1 MLGAAVGQEPRPPS
15 DASGAL
21 PALCYRDYR
30 VFWVGDGLSSIGTQ
44 FTTVAMAWQIYELT
58 DSALQI
64 GFLGLAQAI
73 PQMGLLLVG
82 GMLADAVDRRKLMIA
97 TQLLQLG
104 VSALLLTGTMLSVV
118 SPALL
123 YLASMLIGVAT
134 SLDNPARQALV
145 PNLVARTEL
154 TNALALTNAQ
164 RRFAQIAGP
173 ALAGLALA
181 AAGPALCYGVDTVSW
196 LAMLGALALLKTR
209 PRAGGGR
216 QVLSVRALG
225 EGWRFVWTH
234 PVILTM
240 MALDFGMN
248 FLGSP
253 QALLPIYARDILVV
267 GPQGLGMLYAATAAG
282 SLAAA
287 VCLSLR
293 GTVRRAGLMVLLG
306 VMIYGAT
313 TVVFA
318 LSHAFWLSLLM
329 LAGAG
334 VGNTIGAVLRQT
346 INQLSVPDELRGRM
360 TAVNSVFT
368 TGGPRFGQFESGV
381 TASWWGAEASALVG
395 GLATVALAVAVL
407 LPGGV
412 RNLEIVGGRPI
423 DRRAAR
429 QPAASAETLA

>member
-1 MLGAAVGQEPRPPS
+1 VSHEPRPAGDGS
-15 DASGAL
+15 AL
-21 PALCYRDYR
+21 PALRYRDYR
-30 VFWVGDGLSSIGTQ
+30 VFWLGDGLSSIGTQ

-58 DSALQI
+58 NSPLQI
-64 GFLGLAQAI
+64 GMLGLAQAI
-73 PQMGLLLVG
+73 PQMTLLLVG
-82 GMLADAVDRRKLMIA
+82 GLLADAVDRRKLMVA
-97 TQLLQLG
+97 TQLVQLG
-104 VSALLLTGTMLSVV
+104 VSALLLTATALRVV
-118 SPALL
+118 SPGVL

-145 PNLVARTEL
+145 PNLVARTDL

-173 ALAGLALA
+173 ALAGVALA
-181 AAGPALCYGVDTVSW
+181 AVGPALCYGVDTASW
-196 LAMLGALALLKTR
+196 LAMLAALLMLRTR
-209 PRAGGGR
+209 PSAAGR
-216 QVLSVRALG
+216 PAVSLKALG
-225 EGWRFVWTH
+225 EGCRFVWTH

-282 SLAAA
+282 SLVAAL
-287 VCLSLR
+287 CMSLR
-293 GTVRRAGLMVLLG
+293 GTVQRAGLLVLVG
-306 VMIYGAT
+306 VIVYGAT

-318 LSHAFWLSLLM
+318 LSHLFWLSLLM

-334 VGNTIGAVLRQT
+334 AGNTVGAVLRQT

-368 TGGPRFGQFESGV
+368 TGGPRLGQFESGV
-381 TASWWGAEASALVG
+381 TAAWWGAEASALVG
-395 GLATVALAVAVL
+395 GLATVALALGVL
-407 LPGGV
+407 LQGSV
-412 RNLEIVGGRPI
+412 RNLEIVGGRPV
-423 DRRAAR
+423 DRRAGAAS
-429 QPAASAETLA
+429 AASAETPA